1 MREAFEKIRFWKGNI
16 NNRRVNHESHWY
28 FEIQGQLHITKK
40 RMAFLVIYLNEEAYE
55 IVELERNDEFWKSR
69 MEKELVFFYNEA
81 LLKELVDP
89 RDGRGMDL
97 RVYDSKK
104 ETFE

>member
-1 MREAFEKIRFWKGNI
+1 MREALKKIPFWKGPF
-16 NNRRVNHESHWY
+16 NNRRVNRESHWY
-28 FEIQGQLHITKK
+28 FEIQGQLRITKR
-40 RMAFLVIYLNEEAYE
+40 RMAYLVIYLNEQANE
-55 IVELERNDEFWKSR
+55 IVELERDDDFWKRS

-97 RVYDSKK
+97 RKYDSKK